1 MGVRWK
7 IVVGAVLLTALAVF
21 AWATRFKYATMHWG
35 GLIIDVRTNRFTD
48 KTEKLTMVGWK
59 AMIPAEP
66 TPLVDRTERDIQLEN
81 CVVATKTHEEF
92 EECVDKV
99 LP

>member
-7 IVVGAVLLTALAVF
+7 IAVGAALITLLAGF
-21 AWATRFKYATMHWG
+21 AWAARFKYGTMHWG
-35 GLIIDVRTNRFTD
+35 GLIIEVRTNRFTD
-48 KTEKLTMVGWK
+48 ETERLTMVGWK
-59 AMIPAEP
+59 AMAPAEP
-66 TPLVDRTERDIQLEN
+66 APPVDHTERDIQLEN
-81 CVVATKTHEEF
+81 CVVTTKTHEEF